1 MKRTVKEML
10 YDMLRDEDDKAS
22 RIDLRPNEH
31 GRTGDFAMSR
41 YLNETV
47 HAELPTEVIIEEFP
61 LTSSLSEWNGVQGE
75 PDFDGGRP
83 DATDQSEDSEDLD
96 ASSDSGQYV
105 HFIKQHPAYDWLIEN
120 LIRETRLSQGGSDN
134 MQKIKREV
142 LSVLP
147 SSRNIIGR
155 NSAPQEF
162 TAIFEVSWDPSLFT
176 KQQGYSEPAHLV
188 LESIITL
195 TGSLVEAQ
203 ALTTKEYMQQVW
215 PVTGQYMLRLVATS
229 LQALDSCSIGN
240 F

>member
-1 MKRTVKEML
+1 
-10 YDMLRDEDDKAS
+10 
-22 RIDLRPNEH
+22 
-31 GRTGDFAMSR
+31 
-41 YLNETV
+41 
-47 HAELPTEVIIEEFP
+47 
-61 LTSSLSEWNGVQGE
+61 
-75 PDFDGGRP
+75 
-83 DATDQSEDSEDLD
+83 
-96 ASSDSGQYV
+96 
-105 HFIKQHPAYDWLIEN
+105 
-120 LIRETRLSQGGSDN
+120 

-176 KQQGYSEPAHLV
+176 KQQGYSEPAYLV